1 MVVWVT
7 GFCGF
12 SINGFIGFDLLVSVV
27 VVL

>member
-1 MVVWVT
+1 MVVWVA